1 MKCITRGPFRALCW
15 SLLIG
20 AASLLPV
27 ERGVCQGS
35 SDPAVVIAIANIDE
49 QLNDIEYLANAA
61 SEQMGQ
67 MSGLI
72 KMQAQGFLRGIDTKK
87 PAGVLMYFSEDSPE
101 PATLA
106 FVPIKNLD
114 DFLDTIAS
122 FAEVDEGDDTVT
134 IIPDDGSEMTL
145 KKIGGY
151 AFISDQAEFLKN
163 APSNPGE
170 LVEEMA
176 SKYNI
181 SARVFPQRIP
191 ENLREMALGLIEQGY
206 EQQLQQLD
214 QIEPMQ
220 AELQEENFEMQ
231 MAQMESMF
239 TDTEEVVIGMS
250 ADEKSRSI
258 YFDMNMT
265 AKAGSSMAK
274 LMEES
279 VAKEP
284 SRFLGFLMEDAAMTG
299 NVNGTIAKETA
310 AQYKSVMSTA
320 TDQWLDMVDGDDNM
334 DDAQVELV
342 TNLINGLSDVM
353 TKTMEQGRMDMGVAL
368 TMVDDKMNLAMGTG
382 VADPDKLEDMVK
394 DVVKEVEK
402 QNVDA
407 IQFNLN
413 SGSHRGTT
421 FHEIIV
427 EVPDNEEE
435 AQNILGEQVTII
447 LGIGKKEVYLAA
459 GSAPESLLKDAMD
472 KSAEASASE
481 DQPQS
486 QMNLYMTP
494 MLKFAAGMPGA
505 EMLEMMADTMESASG
520 DRIHLETGSSKN
532 GFKSRIE
539 IQDGILEL
547 LGAAGGMMG
556 GMGGGGADF

>member
-163 APSNPGE
+163 APSNPAE

-250 ADEKSRSI
+250 ADEDSKSI

-265 AKAGSSMAK
+265 AKAGSSMAE

-279 VAKEP
+279 IAKEP
-284 SRFLGFLMEDAAMTG
+284 SRFLGFLMEDAAMTA
-299 NVNGTIAKETA
+299 NMNATIAKETA
-310 AQYKSVMSTA
+310 SQYKSMMSTA
-320 TDQWLDMVDGDDNM
+320 TDQWLDMADGDENM
-334 DDAQVELV
+334 SDAQVELV
-342 TNLINGLSDVM
+342 TNLIEDLSDIM
-353 TKTMEQGRMDMGVAL
+353 TKTMEQRRMDMGMVV
-368 TMVDDKMNLAMGTG
+368 TMVDDKMNLAMGTAL
-382 VADPDKLEDMVK
+382 ADPDKLEDMVK

>member
-1 MKCITRGPFRALCW
+1 MKFINRGPFQALCW

-106 FVPIKNLD
+106 FLPIKNLD
-114 DFLDTIAS
+114 DFLDTVAS
-122 FAEVDEGDDTVT
+122 FAEVDEVDDTVT

-145 KKIGGY
+145 KKMGEY
-151 AFISDQAEFLKN
+151 AFISDQADFLKN
-163 APSNPGE
+163 APSDPAG

-176 SKYNI
+176 GKYNI

-191 ENLREMALGLIEQGY
+191 ENLRDMALGMIEQGY

-214 QIEPMQ
+214 EIEPMQ
-220 AELQEENFEMQ
+220 AELQEQNFEIQ
-231 MAQMESMF
+231 IAQMESMF

-250 ADEKSRSI
+250 ADEDSKSI

-265 AKAGSSMAK
+265 AKAGSSMAE

-279 VAKEP
+279 IAKEP
-284 SRFLGFLMEDAAMTG
+284 SRFLGFLMEDAAMTA
-299 NVNGTIAKETA
+299 NMNATIAQETA
-310 AQYKSVMSTA
+310 SQYKSMMSTA
-320 TDQWLDMVDGDDNM
+320 TDQWLDMADGDENM
-334 DDAQVELV
+334 SDAQVELV
-342 TNLINGLSDVM
+342 TNLIEDLSDIM
-353 TKTMEQGRMDMGVAL
+353 TKTMEQRRMDMGMVV
-368 TMVDDKMNLAMGTG
+368 TMVDDKMNLAMGTAL
-382 VADPDKLEDMVK
+382 ADPDKLEDMVK

-402 QNVDA
+402 QDVDA
-407 IQFNLN
+407 VQFNLN

-435 AQNILGEQVTII
+435 AQNILGDTVTII

-459 GSAPESLLKDAMD
+459 GSAPESVLKDAMD

-505 EMLEMMADTMESASG
+505 EMLEMMADTMEAAG
-520 DRIHLETGSSKN
+520 RDRIHIQSNSSNN

-556 GMGGGGADF
+556 GMGGGADF